1 MREGPSIASVI
12 LTAFI
17 TAVVTAVLTV
27 IVMNKIQ
34 IGPSSDTITVP
45 DLRGLTQ
52 ADAQV
57 NLEAKGLTLMIG
69 GRKAD
74 RIAPPGTVVSQTP
87 LPGGKVKPGTTISVT
102 LAGEAP
108 VVPDLGGRTIAEAT
122 VLLEQSGFKIQVGQP
137 APSDT
142 VAKGH
147 IAKQVP
153 PAGTTYEPGRTIVV
167 TPSDGPKEVSVPRL
181 VGLPLNS
188 AKQVITDAGFKVG
201 TIKWGYNE
209 DWGAFIVL
217 KQDPEQNA
225 KAKPGSTIEL
235 TVNED

>member
-17 TAVVTAVLTV
+17 TSVITAVLTV
-27 IVMNKIQ
+27 TVMNKIQ
-34 IGPSSDTITVP
+34 IGGSSDSLAVP
-45 DLRGLTQ
+45 DLRGLTE
-52 ADAQV
+52 ADARV

-74 RIAPPGTVVSQTP
+74 RLAPPGTVLSQTP
-87 LPGGKVKPGTTISVT
+87 LPGGKVKPGTTVSVT
-102 LAGEAP
+102 LAGESP

-122 VLLEQSGFKIQVGQP
+122 VLLEQSGFKIQVGP
-137 APSDT
+137 AAPSDT

-153 PAGTTYEPGRTIVV
+153 PAGTVYEPGRTIVV
-167 TPSDGPKEVSVPRL
+167 TPSDGPKDVAVPRL
-181 VGLPLNS
+181 IGLPLNR
-188 AKQVITDAGFKVG
+188 AKQVISDAGFKVG
-201 TIKWGYNE
+201 KIKWSYNE

-217 KQDPEQNA
+217 SQNPEQNT
-225 KAKPGSTIEL
+225 KAKPGSAIEL

>member
-1 MREGPSIASVI
+1 MKEGPSIASVI

-17 TAVVTAVLTV
+17 TSVIAAVLTV

-34 IGPSSDTITVP
+34 IGGSSDSLVVP
-45 DLRGLTQ
+45 DLRGLTE
-52 ADAQV
+52 ADAHV

-74 RIAPPGTVVSQTP
+74 RLAPPGTVISQTP
-87 LPGGKVKPGTTISVT
+87 LPGSKVKQGTTVSVT
-102 LAGEAP
+102 LAGESP

-122 VLLEQSGFKIQVGQP
+122 VLLEQSGFKIQVGP
-137 APSDT
+137 SAPSDT

-153 PAGTTYEPGRTIVV
+153 PAGTAYEPGRTIVV
-167 TPSDGPKEVSVPRL
+167 TPSDGPKDVAVPRL
-181 VGLPLNS
+181 IGLPLNR

-201 TIKWGYNE
+201 TIKWSYNE

-217 KQDPEQNA
+217 SQVPEQNA